1 MQAPAVCQLYGTV
14 AGCRRGK
21 RCQNLHVQDD
31 GGLAKTKAS
40 PMTEHGYADSF
51 RNRMLTLMR
60 EFLRQQGSTT
70 EVLGAS
76 FRDGAKT
83 VRFTVRT
90 TEQPSHCSYM
100 VAAGSLQ
107 YRDGAVGN
115 GSFHIQPA
123 MIGNDAVFFHGTDV
137 HSGMSILSTG
147 KVIALEQNSPIG
159 FYTTLE
165 FPSEVYY
172 QGCAVE
178 VVSIGKLL
186 SLAETR
192 TLCDTYELPFVPE
205 GLIAAAKRSIREYI
219 HHPRSISI
227 LAVTFDTKLLSEL
240 FRIDEARLPSSMA
253 SASSLLVPKAA
264 AIARVR
270 AKASASSLLVPKAAA
285 IARVT
290 RETYL
295 HRHRSRS
302 PRPAPRTPPGGPPRP
317 APRTPPGG
325 PRAVVDEDE
334 MWGNWAP

>member
-123 MIGNDAVFFHGTDV
+123 MIRNDAVFFPWDRCALRHVDLVDRQGDSFGAVQSDRILHDV
-137 HSGMSILSTG
+137 GVPFRG
-147 KVIALEQNSPIG
+147 V
-159 FYTTLE
+159 
-165 FPSEVYY
+165 
-172 QGCAVE
+172 
-178 VVSIGKLL
+178 
-186 SLAETR
+186 
-192 TLCDTYELPFVPE
+192 LP
-205 GLIAAAKRSIREYI
+205 
-219 HHPRSISI
+219 
-227 LAVTFDTKLLSEL
+227 
-240 FRIDEARLPSSMA
+240 RL
-253 SASSLLVPKAA
+253 
-264 AIARVR
+264 RR
-270 AKASASSLLVPKAAA
+270 
-285 IARVT
+285 
-290 RETYL
+290 
-295 HRHRSRS
+295 
-302 PRPAPRTPPGGPPRP
+302 
-317 APRTPPGG
+317 
-325 PRAVVDEDE
+325 
-334 MWGNWAP
+334 